1 MNLQLFEEFLRCA
14 FPIFTN
20 DFSNNANISIA
31 NIDLINKT
39 IEFDTTN
46 QDLINL
52 PINDEIIITNAK
64 FVISHEV
71 LALPQVYNTKP
82 YYDKTII
89 EVELKH
95 INKDLRKNL
104 QVEIKNADN
113 SFYNGIHKIHSV
125 RIEKKNNIDKQIIE
139 IIVEGRG
146 IRKPP
151 ELKSFTLVTDFQQYI
166 RGVNG
171 RKQIQAK
178 NNTKFTIKIDDI
190 FNFDISNMS
199 LYIDDIR
206 IHWNIRVNAGDLSRF
221 ESSRLLD
228 SNETQSYLLITLPTQ
243 RNQVPFES
251 TTDNYDLNGGI
262 AFIKETYEFQF
273 YIFSKLEND
282 EKKQEQAQYIGRV
295 AGDKSQELLKVL
307 KKIVYNFKLNANN
320 EVGRTSGIEISN
332 VEHIL
337 ENGFMKTI
345 CDANYNTDFFMSG
358 ATMFDNDFVV
368 FNNIIMSIKANDSN
382 VMNMKIL

>member
-20 DFSNNANISIA
+20 DFSNNASISNA

-64 FVISHEV
+64 FVILHEV

-125 RIEKKNNIDKQIIE
+125 RIEKRNNIDKQIIE

-146 IRKPP
+146 TKKPP
-151 ELKSFTLVTDFQQYI
+151 ELKSFILITDFQQYI

-171 RKQIQAK
+171 RKEIQSR

-199 LYIDDIR
+199 LYTNDIK

-228 SNETQSYLLITLPTQ
+228 SNQTQSYLLITLPTQ

-337 ENGFMKTI
+337 ENGFMKTV

-368 FNNIIMSIKANDSN
+368 FNNIIMSIKSNDSN
-382 VMNMKIL
+382 IMNINIL